1 MREVT
6 TAATPADT
14 IVRALLHA
22 QMDDGTAISTQVKVD
37 TMLDHLGIKDA
48 PIELKQ
54 LVAYGIN
61 HRLKRRRR
69 GTGRGLSNA

>member
-6 TAATPADT
+6 TAPTPADT

-37 TMLDHLGIKDA
+37 TMLDHLGIVDA
-48 PIELKQ
+48 PIELKR
-54 LVAYGIN
+54 LVAHGIQY
-61 HRLKRRRR
+61 RLGRKR
-69 GTGRGLSNA
+69 GTGRGRSHV